1 MALKVMLVD
10 DEALA
15 RMRLRDLLADCAD
28 PATELVAEAANA
40 QVMPDRSGQS
50 TLSQRRRTSSS
61 RSVQHGHDGS
71 VGVPA

>member
-40 QVMPDRSGQS
+40 QQALELFPQGIYGFGGVQQAVDFRGQN
-50 TLSQRRRTSSS
+50 LAD
-61 RSVQHGHDGS
+61 HG
-71 VGVPA
+71 